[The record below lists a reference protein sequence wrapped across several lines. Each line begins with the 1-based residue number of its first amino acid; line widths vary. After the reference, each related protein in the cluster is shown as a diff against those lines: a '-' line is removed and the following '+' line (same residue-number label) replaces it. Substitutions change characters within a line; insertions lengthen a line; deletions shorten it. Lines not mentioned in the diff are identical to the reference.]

1 MISKVPFRKRFMAS
15 LIHSYLIVGAVSF
28 TVLPAF
34 ATEIDQPEGKN
45 NKIEN
50 GAESSGDSTG
60 KSKSAAKLST
70 VVVRGDKVEKDSA
83 LPKRPIKGVYGTA
96 TTVTDTPRSVAQINS
111 EELEKDPIFSS
122 DDLVKYAPGLTKGG
136 GQNAGIAP
144 TFRAQASEVF
154 QDGQRGYSVRHPANL
169 NAYEGADIV
178 AGPSSVIFGSA
189 TGSGGY
195 INYLTKKPNFAKQE
209 TRISGVIGSW
219 IPDEKSRD
227 GTRFTLDTTGPISE
241 DLAYRVSVT
250 RQRWE
255 DYYFNV
261 ENNFDA
267 YYGALAWTPT
277 DNLRVDWNLSYDDYF
292 DWNITHGWNRASQE
306 LVDDSKYWAG
316 RATPIIRNGTT
327 LWSPVFAS
335 GAADSAVT
343 GWVKRAKNPQT
354 GDYDVVAN
362 SLQALSPNTLA
373 AQGSVVGFVYDKSLA
388 GNELVKLSPQIAQRA
403 EDENT
408 SKRTHSQLRAEWT
421 VSPDISIVNSTFVE
435 RSKDTTDAAALFQV
449 QAEDNIID
457 NRTEFRWKT
466 EYDLF
471 GLTLSHDT
479 NSGIIYRKEENTSL
493 AANNSFYYNNAFDLS
508 LDPSNKTPQ
517 SLFGIT
523 KTLNSFGGNAAWIG
537 SNGGKNVLSDYYGY
551 LTFAPMVPVNNNKK
565 LYAETYASYTQDS
578 EWTTKTIFTQ
588 HNFLFNERVGLNLG
602 ASRSFVDA
610 EIENPLAD
618 QDPQN
623 RLRKHG
629 DDYKLFAAQASP
641 YFKITDDST
650 IYFTI
655 DRSLAINTGGFSS
668 GLSWGT
674 TNTFYPN
681 GANELNPLSF
691 NSLSELYEIGYKV
704 NLNKD
709 VFFSVAAYRQER
721 DLSPDQYNNITRL
734 YVKGLESALR
744 YQPNEYFKAGLN
756 YSHVDAYYEFTSQ
769 AGFATR
775 GFVPNNGTA
784 FSENNVL
791 NALPSGRFDAVQ
803 IPKDTFSGYA
813 DYRFNS
819 GFGVQLATWITS
831 PWYLNIAKTV
841 RIPTEF
847 NIDTTF
853 YYRQQNWSA
862 AVQVL
867 NITNELNFVSGLSSA
882 TNTFLQPMRGRTV
895 QAQFDY
901 KF

>member
-1 MISKVPFRKRFMAS
+1 MTTRVTFRKRFMAS

-34 ATEIDQPEGKN
+34 AGSVDDSKN
-45 NKIEN
+45 EKSNENTSEKITSE
-50 GAESSGDSTG
+50 T
-60 KSKSAAKLST
+60 KSLTKSPVKLST
-70 VVVRGDKVEKDSA
+70 VVVKGDKVEKDSA
-83 LPKRPIKGVYGTA
+83 LPKRPVKGVYGTT
-96 TTVTDTPRSVAQINS
+96 TTVIDTPRSVAQVNA

-144 TFRAQASEVF
+144 TFRAQGSEVF

-195 INYLTKKPNFAKQE
+195 INYLTKKPNFANQE
-209 TRISGVIGSW
+209 TRFSGVIGSW

-227 GTRFTLDTTGPISE
+227 GTRFTIDTTGPLTE

-267 YYGALAWTPT
+267 YYGALAWTPA
-277 DNLRVDWNLSYDDYF
+277 DNVRLDWNLSYDDYF

-306 LVDDSKYWAG
+306 LVDSSKYWAG
-316 RATPIIRNGTT
+316 RATPIIRNGAN

-343 GWVKRAKNPQT
+343 GWVKRAKNAQT
-354 GDYDVVAN
+354 GDYNVIPN
-362 SLQALSPNTLA
+362 SFQTQSPNTRI
-373 AQGSVVGFVYDKSLA
+373 AQGSVVGFVYDESLA
-388 GNELVKLSPQIAQRA
+388 GNELVTLSPQVAQRA
-403 EDENT
+403 EDENI

-421 VSPDISIVNSTFVE
+421 LSSDISIVNSTFIE
-435 RSKDTTDAAALFQV
+435 RSEDTTDAAALFQV
-449 QAEDNIID
+449 QAKDNIID
-457 NRTEFRWKT
+457 NRTELRWKA
-466 EYDLF
+466 EYELF
-471 GLTLSHDT
+471 GLDVSHDT
-479 NSGIIYRKEENTSL
+479 NSGIIYRHEENTSL

-517 SLFGIT
+517 ALFGIT
-523 KTLNSFGGNAAWIG
+523 TTSNPFGGNAAWIG
-537 SNGGKNVLSDYYGY
+537 TNGGKDVYSDYFGY
-551 LTFAPMVPVNNNKK
+551 LTFASMVPVKNNKK

-588 HNFLFNERVGLNLG
+588 HNFLFNKSFGLNLG

-610 EIENPLAD
+610 EIENPLANL
-618 QDPQN
+618 DPQQ
-623 RLRKHG
+623 RLRKHS
-629 DDYKLFAAQASP
+629 DNYKLFAVQASP
-641 YFKITDDST
+641 YIKITPDST

-691 NSLSELYEIGYKV
+691 NSLSELYEAGYKI

-709 VFFSVAAYRQER
+709 LFFSVAAYRQER

-734 YVKGLESALR
+734 KVKGLESALR
-744 YQPNEYFKAGLN
+744 YQPDEYFKTGLN
-756 YSHVDAYYEFTSQ
+756 YSHVEAYYEFTSQ

-775 GFVPNNGTA
+775 GFWPNNGTA

-791 NALPSGRFDAVQ
+791 NALPSGRFDALQ
-803 IPKDTFSGYA
+803 IPKDTVSGYA

-819 GFGVQLATWITS
+819 GFGVQLSAWVTS

-853 YYRQQNWSA
+853 YYRQPHWSA
-862 AVQVL
+862 AIQVL

-882 TNTFLQPMRGRTV
+882 TNTFLQPMRGRSL